1 MPQSNAAGITV
12 VEVVTKEQWRAFH
25 ALPEAIYRDD
35 PKWVSPLLLE
45 RKFHFDTHHNA
56 FFKHAKGKF
65 WLALKDG
72 KPVGRITAQIDALH
86 LAQHNDAT
94 GHFGFLEAI
103 DDGAVFGA
111 LLATAEAWLKSEG
124 MQRVLGPVSFNMWDE
139 PGLLVEGFDTPPN
152 VLMGHHL
159 PYYEG
164 RIREA
169 GYAAAQ
175 DLLAYSYPVKKPFA
189 DNVQRLVAKMQEK
202 HSFVFRPAR
211 MDKVN
216 FPKEVAL
223 IRDIINDAW
232 AENWGFVP
240 MTEAEVEEIATLFKV
255 FLKPEALVIGEYDGV
270 PIGVAMMLP
279 NINECARDL
288 KGKLFPF
295 GIFKFLWRLKVTGVR
310 TGRLALL
317 GVRRQYWSSPVG
329 AIIALMMVQ
338 TCQKSDFARKV
349 ETGELSW
356 ILDSNERIKAI
367 IAQFGATV
375 SKRYRIFEKPLG

>member
-1 MPQSNAAGITV
+1 MSQSKSAEITV
-12 VEVVTKEQWRAFH
+12 VPVESKAQWHAFH
-25 ALPEAIYRDD
+25 ALPQTVYRDD
-35 PKWVSPLLLE
+35 PHFVAPLLLE
-45 RKFHFDTHHNA
+45 RKFHFDTKHNA

-72 KPVGRITAQIDALH
+72 VPVGRITAQIDALH

-94 GHFGFLEAI
+94 GHFGFLEGI
-103 DDGAVFGA
+103 NDPAVFAA
-111 LLATAEAWLKSEG
+111 LLATAEAWLKAEG
-124 MQRVLGPVSFNMWDE
+124 MTRAVGPISFNMWDE
-139 PGLLVEGFDTPPN
+139 PGLLVDGFESPPN

-159 PYYEG
+159 PYYQDL
-164 RIREA
+164 ITA
-169 GYAAAQ
+169 QGYVPVQ
-175 DLLAYSYPVKKPFA
+175 DLLAYTYPVKKPFA
-189 DNVQRLVAKMQEK
+189 DNVQRLIGKMQEK

-240 MTEAEVEEIATLFKV
+240 MTEAEVEEIASLFKI
-255 FLKPEALVIGEYDGV
+255 FLKPEALVIGEYDGE

-288 KGKLFPF
+288 NGKLFPF
-295 GIFKFLWRLKVTGVR
+295 GIAKFLWRLKVSGVR
-310 TGRLALL
+310 SGRLALL
-317 GVRRQYWSSPVG
+317 GVRRKYWSSPVG

-338 TCQKSDFARKV
+338 TCQKSDFARNV

-356 ILDSNERIKAI
+356 VLDSNERIKAI
-367 IAQFGATV
+367 ISQFGATI